1 MGASTFCFLL
11 GIHTNAA
18 IQAISE
24 ISVKTLA
31 STNEIAY
38 FTDSQNVFLSYAM
51 LSLLKVSSERF
62 LCDQRLTVLQLLK
75 PEFKKFISNPDR
87 VLDRVNDVINVMN
100 AATRDPQ
107 HSPGLYAVLLRS
119 IVNSKRE
126 DMKAEPRA
134 DNGRVAQ
141 NLMFS
146 MHPSST
152 GVVNPQQLL
161 ADPANSN
168 AMANG
173 REGAQNV
180 TIDFMG
186 EGDDNVMFRRMTSFV
201 ADPAKSGMGAP

>member
-1 MGASTFCFLL
+1 M
-11 GIHTNAA
+11 
-18 IQAISE
+18 
-24 ISVKTLA
+24 
-31 STNEIAY
+31 
-38 FTDSQNVFLSYAM
+38 
-51 LSLLKVSSERF
+51 
-62 LCDQRLTVLQLLK
+62 QLLK
-75 PEFKKFISNPDR
+75 PEFKKFISDPHR

-126 DMKAEPRA
+126 DMKSEPKT
-134 DNGRVAQ
+134 DHGRAQ

-161 ADPANSN
+161 ADPANPHSMPN
-168 AMANG
+168 A
-173 REGAQNV
+173 REGSQNV

-186 EGDDNVMFRRMTSFV
+186 EGDENVMFRRMTSFV
-201 ADPAKSGMGAP
+201 ADPAKLGMGAP

>member
-1 MGASTFCFLL
+1 MA
-11 GIHTNAA
+11 
-18 IQAISE
+18 
-24 ISVKTLA
+24 
-31 STNEIAY
+31 
-38 FTDSQNVFLSYAM
+38 
-51 LSLLKVSSERF
+51 
-62 LCDQRLTVLQLLK
+62 LQLLK
-75 PEFKKFISNPDR
+75 PEFKKFISDPHR

-126 DMKAEPRA
+126 DMKAEPRTEA
-134 DNGRVAQ
+134 SRQQ

-146 MHPSST
+146 MHGSST

-161 ADPANSN
+161 ADQANSN
-168 AMANG
+168 AMGNG

-186 EGDDNVMFRRMTSFV
+186 DGEDSVMFRPMASFV
-201 ADPAKSGMGAP
+201 VDPAKAGMGAP